1 MARNLCRHGMNGTP
15 AGVSLALQ
23 APTPRPPSQLERA
36 CRCVRKYYRKR
47 CILSLCWSL
56 VRSLLAA
63 SLGSVQAVL
72 ALQQEAAL
80 RQQRVWLLAL
90 LG

>member
-47 CILSLCWSL
+47 CIPVCNALCNEP
-56 VRSLLAA
+56 VIPHID
-63 SLGSVQAVL
+63 
-72 ALQQEAAL
+72 
-80 RQQRVWLLAL
+80 AL
-90 LG
+90 LSA

>member
-1 MARNLCRHGMNGTP
+1 MNHSGT
-15 AGVSLALQ
+15 ADAVISSYDSNDSWCK
-23 APTPRPPSQLERA
+23 APTASKVVACHDTLSPRVA
-36 CRCVRKYYRKR
+36 TA
-47 CILSLCWSL
+47 LSLCWSL